1 MAQESYISAQFPDE
15 LQAIRRLRSENPVF
29 NEICDDLDLLGR
41 DIALFSGE
49 QRLSEQGAYLD
60 ILESIQ
66 ALHHELVEFLQR
78 TVKPIADEM

>member
-15 LQAIRRLRSENPVF
+15 LQAIRRLCSENPVF

-66 ALHHELVEFLQR
+66 ALRHELFEFLQR
-78 TVKPIADEM
+78 NVKPNADEF